1 MNRVWRK
8 FLKKLA
14 EPLGIGL
21 YVFGTMILAE
31 YVGTVSEYGKEG
43 YAAVLGVMIFMPI
56 LAMMIRMTWRQA
68 KDEVARENEI
78 MLNTLKEK

>member
-14 EPLGIGL
+14 EPLGIAL
-21 YVFGTMILAE
+21 YVSSAMILAE
-31 YVGTVSEYGKEG
+31 YVGTVLEYGKEG
-43 YAAVLGVMIFMPI
+43 YAAVLGVMVFVPI